1 MPTVIFID
9 PRGRE
14 VPERVTGA
22 ISADEMIGKLRAVE
36 RARWRPGCREQRG
49 RGRARLRRP
58 LVTGERYRIW

>member
-22 ISADEMIGKLRAVE
+22 ISADEMIVE
-36 RARWRPGCREQRG
+36 AARGSSARDGAQAAASNAAAGAPACAARW
-49 RGRARLRRP
+49 
-58 LVTGERYRIW
+58 